1 MQTREGEKAG
11 TRGAL
16 SLQGV
21 WSCEFSVTE
30 PSPVPQGQPPHD
42 DVRAP
47 RARIS
52 DAFLTCVLEQT
63 RRPVLGRSSRCR
75 AWGQ

>member
-30 PSPVPQGQPPHD
+30 PSPVP
-42 DVRAP
+42 RAS
-47 RARIS
+47 R
-52 DAFLTCVLEQT
+52 LMTT
-63 RRPVLGRSSRCR
+63 LGLLAPGFQMRF
-75 AWGQ
+75 